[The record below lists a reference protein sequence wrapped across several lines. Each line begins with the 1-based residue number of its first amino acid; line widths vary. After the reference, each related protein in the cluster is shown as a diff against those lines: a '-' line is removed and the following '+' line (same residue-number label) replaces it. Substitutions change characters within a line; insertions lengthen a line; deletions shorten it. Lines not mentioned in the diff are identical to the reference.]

1 MMQDVFRHETVLL
14 KESVDG
20 IVTDPNGIYVD
31 CTLGGGGHSAA
42 ILERLSPQG
51 MLIGFDRDP
60 AALVAATSK
69 LVGFSSQVRL
79 VPGNFAEIDTLLT
92 RLGVEQVN
100 GILFDLGVSSHQ
112 LDLPQ
117 RGFSYMKDGP
127 LDMRMDPG
135 QALSARQVVNEYSE
149 DALTKVIFEYGEER
163 WARRI
168 AKFIVEA
175 RQNKPLLNTAE
186 LVEVIAA
193 AIPAAARR
201 QGPHPAKRTF
211 QAIRIEVNGELRI
224 LAGALQ
230 KAIGRLAP
238 GGRIGVI
245 SFHSLEDR
253 IVKNVFASMLGR
265 CTCPPKAPFCVCQ
278 PQAILKLCG
287 KSLTPS
293 AEEIESNPRSRSAK
307 LRIAEKIGQGGQ
319 GDAANS

>member
-14 KESVDG
+14 TESVDG
-20 IVTDPNGIYVD
+20 IVTDPGGVYVD

-42 ILERLSPQG
+42 ILERLNPQG

-60 AALVAATSK
+60 AALVAATEK
-69 LVGFSSQVRL
+69 LVRFSSQVRL
-79 VPGNFAEIDTLLT
+79 VPGNFAEIDVLLT
-92 RLGVEQVN
+92 RLGVKQVN

-127 LDMRMDPG
+127 LDMRMDPE
-135 QALSARQVVNEYSE
+135 QTLTARQVVNEYTE
-149 DALTKVIFEYGEER
+149 DELNRVIFEYGEER

-175 RQNKPLLNTAE
+175 RQKTPLENTVE
-186 LVEVIAA
+186 LVEVITA

-230 KAIGRLAP
+230 NAIGRLAP

-253 IVKNVFASMLGR
+253 IVKNVFASLLGR
-265 CTCPPKAPFCVCQ
+265 CTCPPKAPFCVCH
-278 PQAILKLCG
+278 PQAVLKLCG
-287 KSLTPS
+287 KSLAPS
-293 AEEIESNPRSRSAK
+293 AEEIENNPRSRSAK
-307 LRIAEKIGQGGQ
+307 LRIAEKVVQEGQA
-319 GDAANS
+319 DVTYS

>member
-1 MMQDVFRHETVLL
+1 MMQEIFRHETVLL
-14 KESVDG
+14 KESVDRV
-20 IVTDPNGIYVD
+20 VTDPGGIYVD

-42 ILERLSPQG
+42 ILERLNPQG

-79 VPGNFAEIDTLLT
+79 VPGNFAEIDILLT
-92 RLGVEQVN
+92 RLGVDQVN

-186 LVEVIAA
+186 LVEVITA

-224 LAGALQ
+224 LASALQ

-293 AEEIESNPRSRSAK
+293 AEEIENNPRSRSAK

>member
-211 QAIRIEVNGELRI
+211 QAIRIVVNGELRI

>member
-1 MMQDVFRHETVLL
+1 MPGNFQHETVMLN
-14 KESVDG
+14 ETVDG
-20 IVTDPNGIYVD
+20 IFTDPDGIYVD

-51 MLIGFDRDP
+51 MLVGFDRDP
-60 AALVAATSK
+60 AALMAATTK
-69 LVGFSSQVRL
+69 LVRYASQVRL
-79 VPGNFAEIDTLLT
+79 VPGNFAEIDVLLT
-92 RLGVEQVN
+92 RLGINQVN
-100 GILFDLGVSSHQ
+100 GIVFDLGVSSHQ

-117 RGFSYMKDGP
+117 RGFSYMKEGP
-127 LDMRMDPG
+127 LDMRMDPA
-135 QALSARQVVNEYSE
+135 QALSALQVVNEYSE
-149 DALTKVIFEYGEER
+149 DELNRVIFEYGEER

-175 RQNKPLLNTAE
+175 RKLKPLTNTSE
-186 LVEVIAA
+186 LVEVISS

-230 KAIGRLAP
+230 SAIERLVP

-253 IVKNVFASMLGR
+253 IVKNVFAGLLGR
-265 CTCPPKAPFCVCQ
+265 CTCPPRSPVCMCNAKAV
-278 PQAILKLCG
+278 LRLCG
-287 KSLTPS
+287 KAMTPS
-293 AEEIESNPRSRSAK
+293 EEEVEKNPRSRSAK
-307 LRIAEKIGQGGQ
+307 LRIAEKIGQGG
-319 GDAANS
+319 

>member
-1 MMQDVFRHETVLL
+1 MMQEIFRHETVLL

-20 IVTDPNGIYVD
+20 IITDPSGSYVD

-42 ILERLSPQG
+42 ILERLNPQG

-69 LVGFSSQVRL
+69 LVRFSSQVRL

-92 RLGVEQVN
+92 RLGIGQVN

-127 LDMRMDPG
+127 LDMRMDPE
-135 QALSARQVVNEYSE
+135 QALTARLVVNEYSE
-149 DALTKVIFEYGEER
+149 DELTKVIFEYGEER

-175 RQNKPLLNTAE
+175 RKTKPLLNTAE

-230 KAIGRLAP
+230 MAIGRLAP

-253 IVKNVFASMLGR
+253 IVKNVFAGLLGR
-265 CTCPPKAPFCVCQ
+265 CTCPPKAPFCICH
-278 PQAILKLCG
+278 PQAVLKLCG

-293 AEEIESNPRSRSAK
+293 AEEIEHNPRSRSAK
-307 LRIAEKIGQGGQ
+307 LRIAEKIVQGGQ
-319 GDAANS
+319 GDATNS